1 MLRWLKHNSLS
12 YPQIG
17 KLICKTK
24 GNLESIT
31 CLAVWLKSVHVKGE
45 FIGYV
50 MLKSGEHVLERG
62 NEELDEIVKCLEN
75 NGVRREWMGYVLSRC
90 PQLLSFDMEEMRT
103 RVGFF
108 LDMGM
113 NEKDFGTMVFDY
125 PRVLG
130 FYTLTEMNEKV
141 VQL

>member
-1 MLRWLKHNSLS
+1 M
-12 YPQIG
+12 
-17 KLICKTK
+17 TK

-31 CLAVWLKSVHVKGE
+31 RLAKWLKSMHVKGR
-45 FIGYV
+45 FIGLA
-50 MLKSGEHVLERG
+50 MLKGGDRLFERS
-62 NEELDEIVKCLEN
+62 NEQLDEIFEYLER

-90 PQLLSFDMEEMRT
+90 PHLLSYSFEEIKT

-125 PRVLG
+125 PRVFG
-130 FYTLTEMNEKV
+130 FFTLTEMNEKV
-141 VQL
+141 VFTLSVLFLLSLFKSSFCFLEC